1 MNELMDRQLQ
11 LDAGNTRLKWRLV
24 EGGAAVQSG
33 FINNDADWQ
42 IILSLLLQEWGTV
55 HSVAISTVSGNTRLG
70 QLLRILSEAT
80 GVEPFIA
87 KTQKNFAGLTV
98 IYKEVERM
106 GVDRWLAMLAA
117 QAHTLHGAKVVVSC
131 GTAMTVDVVDG
142 QGNHQGGF
150 IVPGIRLMKKALAVN
165 TANLDYIEHPAE
177 AMALGTVTSECINHG
192 VLAMAVS
199 LINETCLK
207 WPGARLFLTGGDAS
221 LLQTHLKEEIEQVLI
236 EELVLDGL
244 SIAAGGQ

>member
-1 MNELMDRQLQ
+1 MDRQLQ